1 MSNTVEGKGQVF
13 EGFYAV
19 SWAVNHLVWRIHGYI
34 YISFPCIW
42 AYCITITTTSL
53 VTWLYSPLPPNC
65 HHYSSTLMII
75 LFVSLM
81 HPLYHQKAVIIC
93 IPKILVSCVSKLFIL
108 IDKSIYFFF
117 DSLILNELETE
128 HQIRSHLS
136 VSTTTLNSTATSLA
150 SEYPP
155 SEATSYC
162 SSFRDD
168 DSLAHFNMGD
178 QNSNQQLDQVWCT
191 QHFYSQVYSSMF
203 INPKEP
209 RWSDTIGLQT
219 PSTRNSYRYPKN
231 PTQDHNP

>member
-1 MSNTVEGKGQVF
+1 M
-13 EGFYAV
+13 
-19 SWAVNHLVWRIHGYI
+19 
-34 YISFPCIW
+34 
-42 AYCITITTTSL
+42 
-53 VTWLYSPLPPNC
+53 
-65 HHYSSTLMII
+65 MII
-75 LFVSLM
+75 LCVSLL

-108 IDKSIYFFF
+108 IDKAMYFFF

-150 SEYPP
+150 SEYPA

-178 QNSNQQLDQVWCT
+178 QNSNQQLDQV
-191 QHFYSQVYSSMF
+191 
-203 INPKEP
+203 
-209 RWSDTIGLQT
+209 
-219 PSTRNSYRYPKN
+219 
-231 PTQDHNP
+231 

>member
-1 MSNTVEGKGQVF
+1 MLSAEL
-13 EGFYAV
+13 
-19 SWAVNHLVWRIHGYI
+19 SI
-34 YISFPCIW
+34 IW
-42 AYCITITTTSL
+42 CEEYTGTYTSPFHESKHIVLPPPRL
-53 VTWLYSPLPPNC
+53 VTWLYSSLPPNC
-65 HHYSSTLMII
+65 HHYSSSNLMII
-75 LFVSLM
+75 LCVSLL

-108 IDKSIYFFF
+108 IDKAMYFFF

-150 SEYPP
+150 SEYPA

-191 QHFYSQVYSSMF
+191 YHFYSQVYSSMF

-209 RWSDTIGLQT
+209 RWSHTIGPKPHQLETLT
-219 PSTRNSYRYPKN
+219 PKTRPKTIT
-231 PTQDHNP
+231 PKPP